1 MAIGNP
7 FRPDRSSPWPMT
19 SPLLTP
25 PWNLGDNDPA
35 ALWAAMRHS
44 RALTLELFADIS
56 DAQFTAQGHADFSP
70 VGWHL
75 GHIGYT
81 ESLWIL
87 EKLAGQPGVDPTTRR
102 LYAADGLPKADR
114 QNLPDRH
121 QILAQLADIRSQV
134 ETVLA
139 QTDLT
144 QHPRLGPFLLQHES
158 QHCETVAIVLAALGD
173 YPNFTTI
180 ANQPA
185 APSTMIH
192 IPAGGFWQGDRNHAT
207 FDNEQPRH
215 WVELPAYAI
224 AATPVTCAQYQE
236 FIQAGGY
243 AQPQWWS
250 AAGWAWL
257 RSSPAPLTQPQYWQA
272 NLAASSH
279 PVCGVSWYEADAYA
293 RFRGHRL
300 PTEAEWERAARWDG
314 SVSQTWPWGDRW
326 PHQPTANL
334 SGLGRSL
341 RPGTTPVQQ
350 FPSGRSPAGLW
361 DCIGNVWEW
370 TDSWFEGYPGF
381 EPWPYRGYS
390 EVYFDR
396 AHRVLRGGSWAT
408 RPWSIRASFRN
419 WYYPET
425 RVIFAGFRTCRDA

>member
-1 MAIGNP
+1 
-7 FRPDRSSPWPMT
+7 
-19 SPLLTP
+19 
-25 PWNLGDNDPA
+25 
-35 ALWAAMRHS
+35 MRHS
-44 RALTLELFADIS
+44 RALTQALFATIS

-87 EKLAGQPGVDPTTRR
+87 EKLAGQPGVDPPTRR

-114 QNLPDRH
+114 QNLPDRAH
-121 QILAQLADIRSQV
+121 ILAQLADIRSQV
-134 ETVLA
+134 ETVIT

-173 YPNFTTI
+173 YPHPTAI
-180 ANQPA
+180 ANA
-185 APSTMIH
+185 ATASPPMIH
-192 IPAGGFWQGDRNHAT
+192 IPAGGFWQGDASHDAL
-207 FDNEQPRH
+207 DNEQPRH
-215 WVELPAYAI
+215 WVELPAYWI
-224 AATPVTCAQYQE
+224 DATPVTCAQYQQ
-236 FIQAGGY
+236 FIRAGGY
-243 AQPQWWS
+243 QQPQWWS
-250 AAGWAWL
+250 AAGWDWL
-257 RSSPAPLTQPQYWQA
+257 RSSPQPLTQPQYWQPA
-272 NLAASSH
+272 LADSSH

-300 PTEAEWERAARWDG
+300 PTEAEWERAARWNG
-314 SVSQTWPWGDRW
+314 STSQTYPWGDRW
-326 PHQPTANL
+326 PDRPAANL
-334 SGLGRSL
+334 SGLGPTL

-350 FPSGRSPAGLW
+350 FPTGRSPAGLW

-381 EPWPYRGYS
+381 VPFPYKGYS

-396 AHRVLRGGSWAT
+396 AHRVLRGGSWET

-419 WYYPET
+419 WYAPAT
-425 RVIFAGFRTCRDA
+425 RVIFAGFRTCQDA

>member
-1 MAIGNP
+1 MTL
-7 FRPDRSSPWPMT
+7 RS
-19 SPLLTP
+19 LTP
-25 PWNLGDNDPA
+25 VWNPGVDDPA
-35 ALWAAMRHS
+35 TLIDAMRHS
-44 RALTLELFADIS
+44 RALTLELFAGIS
-56 DAQFTAQGHADFSP
+56 DTQFTAQGHADFSP

-87 EKLAGQPGVDPTTRR
+87 EKLAGQQGVDPQTRR

-114 QNLPDRH
+114 AETLPDRDR
-121 QILAQLADIRSQV
+121 ILTQLADIRSQV
-134 ETVLA
+134 ETVIA
-139 QTDLT
+139 QTDLA
-144 QHPRLGPFLLQHES
+144 QHPRLGSFLLQHES

-173 YPNFTTI
+173 YPQ
-180 ANQPA
+180 AARQVAPQA
-185 APSTMIH
+185 APQVAPQAAPTPPMIH
-192 IPAGGFWQGDRNHAT
+192 IPAGGFWQGGDAVST
-207 FDNEQPRH
+207 LDNEQPRH
-215 WVELPAYAI
+215 WVELPAYWIDAV
-224 AATPVTCAQYQE
+224 PVTCAQYQE
-236 FIQAGGY
+236 FIEAGGY
-243 AQPQWWS
+243 DKPAWWS
-250 AAGWAWL
+250 AVGWDWL
-257 RSSPAPLTQPQYWQA
+257 QSSPAPLTQPQYWPA
-272 NLAASSH
+272 HRATSTH

-300 PTEAEWERAARWDG
+300 PTEAEWERAASWNG
-314 SVSQTWPWGDRW
+314 STSQTWPWGDPW
-326 PHQPTANL
+326 PTGSIANL

-361 DCIGNVWEW
+361 DCVGNVWEW

-381 EPWPYRGYS
+381 AAFPYRGYS

-419 WYYPET
+419 WYSPET
-425 RVIFAGFRTCRDA
+425 RVIFAGFRTCRNA